1 MIYLVGV
8 IYYLWRKRYKLLAA
22 SGVLFV
28 AISAEVTISRHD
40 YFGLM
45 MWLSVGALVIIYAVL
60 SEFYKYNS
68 RNRHR

>member
-22 SGVLFV
+22 SGALFV
-28 AISAEVTISRHD
+28 AISAEVTIIRHD

-45 MWLSVGALVIIYAVL
+45 MWVSVGALVIIYAVL

>member
-1 MIYLVGV
+1 MIYLIG
-8 IYYLWRKRYKLLAA
+8 IICYLWRKRYKPLVA

-28 AISAEVTISRHD
+28 VISAEVTIIRHD

-45 MWLSVGALVIIYAVL
+45 MWASVGALVIIYAAL

>member
-1 MIYLVGV
+1 MIYLIG
-8 IYYLWRKRYKLLAA
+8 IICYLWRKRYKLLAA
-22 SGVLFV
+22 SGALFV
-28 AISAEVTISRHD
+28 AISAEVTIIRQD

-45 MWLSVGALVIIYAVL
+45 MWASVGALVIIYAVL

>member
-22 SGVLFV
+22 SGALFV
-28 AISAEVTISRHD
+28 VISAEVTIIRQD

-45 MWLSVGALVIIYAVL
+45 MWVSVGLLIIIYAVL

-68 RNRHR
+68 QNRHR

>member
-1 MIYLVGV
+1 MIYLIG
-8 IYYLWRKRYKLLAA
+8 IICYLWRKRYKLLAA

-28 AISAEVTISRHD
+28 VISAEVTIIRQD

-45 MWLSVGALVIIYAVL
+45 MWASVGALVIIYAVL

>member
-1 MIYLVGV
+1 MIYLIG
-8 IYYLWRKRYKLLAA
+8 IICYLWRKRYKLLAA
-22 SGVLFV
+22 SGALFV
-28 AISAEVTISRHD
+28 VISAEVTIIRHD

-45 MWLSVGALVIIYAVL
+45 MWVSVGALVIIYAVL

>member
-1 MIYLVGV
+1 MIYLIG
-8 IYYLWRKRYKLLAA
+8 IICYLWRKRYKLLAA

-28 AISAEVTISRHD
+28 VISAEVTIIRHD

-45 MWLSVGALVIIYAVL
+45 MWASVGALVIIYAVL

>member
-1 MIYLVGV
+1 MIYLIG
-8 IYYLWRKRYKLLAA
+8 IICYLWRKRYKLLAA
-22 SGVLFV
+22 SGALFV
-28 AISAEVTISRHD
+28 AISAEVTIIRQN

-45 MWLSVGALVIIYAVL
+45 MWASVGALVIIYAVL

>member
-1 MIYLVGV
+1 MIYLIG
-8 IYYLWRKRYKLLAA
+8 IICYLWRKRYKLLAA
-22 SGVLFV
+22 SGALFV
-28 AISAEVTISRHD
+28 VISAEVTIIRQD

-45 MWLSVGALVIIYAVL
+45 MWASVGALVIIYAVL

>member
-1 MIYLVGV
+1 MIYLIG
-8 IYYLWRKRYKLLAA
+8 IICYLWRKRYKLLAA
-22 SGVLFV
+22 SGALFV
-28 AISAEVTISRHD
+28 VISAEVTIIRQN

-45 MWLSVGALVIIYAVL
+45 MWASVGALVIIYAVL

>member
-1 MIYLVGV
+1 MIYQVGV

-22 SGVLFV
+22 SGALFV
-28 AISAEVTISRHD
+28 VISAEVTIIRQD

-45 MWLSVGALVIIYAVL
+45 MWASVGALVIIYAVL

>member
-8 IYYLWRKRYKLLAA
+8 ICYLWRKRYKLLAA
-22 SGVLFV
+22 SGALFV
-28 AISAEVTISRHD
+28 VISAEVTIIRQN

-45 MWLSVGALVIIYAVL
+45 MWASVGALVIIYAVL

>member
-22 SGVLFV
+22 SGALFV
-28 AISAEVTISRHD
+28 VISAEVTIIRHD
-40 YFGLM
+40 YFGFV
-45 MWLSVGALVIIYAVL
+45 MWVSVGALVIIYAVL

>member
-22 SGVLFV
+22 SGALFV
-28 AISAEVTISRHD
+28 AISAEVTIIRQD

-45 MWLSVGALVIIYAVL
+45 MWASVGALVIIYAVL

>member
-1 MIYLVGV
+1 MIYLIG
-8 IYYLWRKRYKLLAA
+8 IICYLWRKRYKLLAA
-22 SGVLFV
+22 SGALFV
-28 AISAEVTISRHD
+28 VISAEVTIIRHD

-45 MWLSVGALVIIYAVL
+45 MWVSVGLLIFIYAVL

>member
-1 MIYLVGV
+1 MIYLIG
-8 IYYLWRKRYKLLAA
+8 IICYLWRKRYKLLAA
-22 SGVLFV
+22 SGALFV
-28 AISAEVTISRHD
+28 VISAEVTIIRHD

-45 MWLSVGALVIIYAVL
+45 MRVSVGLLIIIYAVL

>member
-1 MIYLVGV
+1 MIYLIGS
-8 IYYLWRKRYKLLAA
+8 ICYLWRKRYKLLAA
-22 SGVLFV
+22 SGALFV
-28 AISAEVTISRHD
+28 VISAEVTIIRHD

-45 MWLSVGALVIIYAVL
+45 MWASVGALVIIYAVL